1 MPLITPRSIIM
12 LAAKATGVVGVGQS
26 MLAEDINDIFDA
38 LNGMLGQW
46 NKKRWLIYHL
56 IDVSVSMTTQMSYTV
71 GPGQDFNVPRVDRI
85 ESAFFR
91 QFVSDIPGQTYVDY
105 PLDILQAREDYND
118 IALKELQSWPEAIFF
133 DSGYP
138 IGNVYPVPIPAAG
151 GQFELHLSIKD
162 TLGQFVSL
170 DQNINLPD
178 EYKEA
183 LWTNLVGRI
192 AAMYPGMQIS
202 PAVVA
207 LAKASLSTIRMA
219 NSQIPRLDMPRSL
232 VRPALYN
239 IFSGQTH

>member
-1 MPLITPRSIIM
+1 MALITPRSIIM

-26 MLAEDINDIFDA
+26 MLAEDVNDIFSA
-38 LNGMLGQW
+38 MQAMIAQW
-46 NKKRWLIYHL
+46 DKKRWLVYHL
-56 IDVSVSMTTQMSYTV
+56 ITRKIAMTTQQFYTI
-71 GPGQDFNVPRVDRI
+71 GPGQEFDVPRVDRL

-105 PLDILQAREDYND
+105 PLGILQSREDYNQ
-118 IALKELQSWPEAIFF
+118 IALKELQSWPESVFL
-133 DSGYP
+133 DSGFPTGKVFPY
-138 IGNVYPVPIPAAG
+138 PIPAAG
-151 GQFELHLSIKD
+151 GTFELHLTIKA
-162 TLGQFVSL
+162 TLNGFSSL
-170 DQNINLPD
+170 DQNINLPE

-183 LWTNLVGRI
+183 LWTNLSGRI

-239 IFSGQTH
+239 VFSGQTY